1 MPKFELKDFCSI
13 IQEYKVTLAYIVPP
27 IVLQLSKNP
36 IVDNYDLSSLRMAS
50 SGAAPL
56 TKELVEQFYA
66 RLKVPV
72 KQGYG
77 MSEASPTT
85 HVQTWDTWQTTIGAV
100 GMLLPNQIAKYINEK
115 EEEVPAGETGELWI
129 KGPNIFQGYL
139 NNPEGTKSSLTE
151 DGYYKTGDVGFQDK
165 DGNFYVSLLTY
176 LETMAHMLIGFGKK
190 QITDRV
196 KELIKYSGFQ
206 VPPAE
211 LEGVLL
217 SHPLIDDVCVTGIFS
232 KERMT
237 ELPRAYVVV
246 TQGTDENDATAKDIS
261 SWMEKKVAS
270 HKRLRGG
277 VRFVKEIPKSPSGKI
292 LRRLLR
298 DQANKEEEEK
308 GVKAKL

>member
-165 DGNFYVSLLTY
+165 DGNFYVSLPTNLK
-176 LETMAHMLIGFGKK
+176 TMAHMLIVLTDYGQSEGID
-190 QITDRV
+190 QILRLPSSTRRARRR
-196 KELIKYSGFQ
+196 
-206 VPPAE
+206 PP
-211 LEGVLL
+211 
-217 SHPLIDDVCVTGIFS
+217 
-232 KERMT
+232 
-237 ELPRAYVVV
+237 LPPTHRR
-246 TQGTDENDATAKDIS
+246 
-261 SWMEKKVAS
+261 
-270 HKRLRGG
+270 RLRY
-277 VRFVKEIPKSPSGKI
+277 RHLQQRAHDRATTR
-292 LRRLLR
+292 LRRR
-298 DQANKEEEEK
+298 HSRHRGERCNGEAD
-308 GVKAKL
+308 

>member
-1 MPKFELKDFCSI
+1 MPKFDLKDFCSI

-27 IVLQLSKNP
+27 IVLQLAKNP

-56 TKELVEQFYA
+56 TRELVEQFYA

-115 EEEVPAGETGELWI
+115 EEEVPAGETGELWV

-151 DGYYKTGDVGFQDK
+151 DGYYKTGDVGYQDK
-165 DGNFYVSLLTY
+165 EGNF
-176 LETMAHMLIGFGKK
+176 F
-190 QITDRV
+190 ITDRV

-217 SHPLIDDVCVTGIFS
+217 SHPSIADVCVTGIFS
-232 KERMT
+232 KERQT

-246 TQGTDENDATAKDIS
+246 NPGTEENDATAKDIT

-308 GVKAKL
+308 GTQAKAKL